1 MPKPTRKLKPIP
13 EFRSH
18 EEAGEFWMTHDT
30 TEYLDWSKA
39 RRVRFPKLRPS
50 TTTISLRLPQGML
63 DELRVLANRQDVPYQ
78 SLLKV
83 YLAERLAAERD
94 RVPMTQPNK
103 RVQPPKARSKR
114 PARAKAK

>member
-1 MPKPTRKLKPIP
+1 MPKPIKKLKPIP

-50 TTTISLRLPQGML
+50 TTTISLRLPGNAGRAACPR
-63 DELRVLANRQDVPYQ
+63 EPAGCAVSESPEGVPG
-78 SLLKV
+78 
-83 YLAERLAAERD
+83 
-94 RVPMTQPNK
+94 
-103 RVQPPKARSKR
+103 
-114 PARAKAK
+114 

>member
-1 MPKPTRKLKPIP
+1 MPKPAKKLKPIP

-39 RRVRFPKLRPS
+39 RRVQFPKLRPS

-63 DELRVLANRQDVPYQ
+63 DELRILANQQDVPYQ

-83 YLAERLAAERD
+83 YLAERLAAERG
-94 RVPMTQPNK
+94 RSSTGQPNK
-103 RVQPPKARSKR
+103 RVQPPKARLR
-114 PARAKAK
+114 PRAQAKAK